1 MKDCLQC
8 AGLDLRFQATRFS
21 KLRPGRIIITITGIT
36 CNNDNNNNNNND
48 NNNNK
53 TATDIDKRV
62 SIYLVNKYVPTNAL
76 KM

>member
-1 MKDCLQC
+1 MCWTWLKISSNPV
-8 AGLDLRFQATRFS
+8 FKT
-21 KLRPGRIIITITGIT
+21 PGRIIITITGIT
-36 CNNDNNNNNNND
+36 CNNDNNNNNNNNNND

-62 SIYLVNKYVPTNAL
+62 NIYLVNKYVPTNAL